1 VFSAWL
7 ESLDRAGGTGEP
19 CFSIS
24 GPFNGAALP
33 TLIMPTFFLQKA
45 YRHGAAV
52 ILNFQFADGTVTS
65 KSGFRWKKGTAKPTL
80 SYRRKSRSFR
90 IIFFFGAITLRADHS
105 DNETRLI
112 SKV

>member
-1 VFSAWL
+1 
-7 ESLDRAGGTGEP
+7 
-19 CFSIS
+19 
-24 GPFNGAALP
+24 LP
-33 TLIMPTFFLQKA
+33 IFIAPTFFLQKT
-45 YRHGAAV
+45 YRHEPAV

-80 SYRRKSRSFR
+80 PYRRKSRSFR
-90 IIFFFGAITLRADHS
+90 IIFFGGAIAFRADDS